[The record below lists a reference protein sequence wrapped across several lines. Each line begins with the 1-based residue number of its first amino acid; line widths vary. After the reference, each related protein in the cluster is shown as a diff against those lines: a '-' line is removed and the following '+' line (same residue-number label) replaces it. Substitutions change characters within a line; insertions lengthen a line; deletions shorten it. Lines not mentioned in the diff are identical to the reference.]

1 MKYTIQLSKW
11 IIIMMS
17 IDSLKDK
24 GKFLEEKNG
33 WI

>member
-1 MKYTIQLSKW
+1 MKYIIQLSKW